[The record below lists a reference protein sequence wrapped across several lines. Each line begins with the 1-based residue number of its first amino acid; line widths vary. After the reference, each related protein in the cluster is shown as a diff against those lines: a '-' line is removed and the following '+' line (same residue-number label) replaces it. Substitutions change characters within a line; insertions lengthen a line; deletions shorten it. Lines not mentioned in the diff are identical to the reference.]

1 MDKNKNNAPAKR
13 RWSVA
18 LLFLIPALL
27 MIGKLSALP
36 TSSFLWQWCSFA
48 HLQSLAA
55 HRLQYVLF
63 VPIGAVEV
71 VFFRQTLG
79 FRLLGPFRSILI
91 AVAFQITGI
100 LAGLVFLVMI
110 IGVIVAIRPGLKKL
124 RLPYFARISIML
136 SAVSLIM
143 ILVILGCEWM
153 GLRMVEQ
160 VAYFPIVVIC
170 LTAEGFSRTVF
181 KEGWGSALWRGG
193 MTALV
198 AVLITLVSEI
208 PQVSNLLLEYP
219 EVLLTQVG
227 LIILI
232 AEFLDWRLFEK
243 LNPAR
248 KKRKRAK
255 AAKLTV
261 PAAAAAG
268 AALAE
273 SRDEAEEQ
281 TQTL

>member
-63 VPIGAVEV
+63 VPIGAVVV

-124 RLPYFARISIML
+124 RLRYFARISIML
-136 SAVSLIM
+136 SAVCADYDPGDSR
-143 ILVILGCEWM
+143 
-153 GLRMVEQ
+153 LRMDGPAMVEQ

-170 LTAEGFSRTVF
+170 LTAEGFPGRSSR
-181 KEGWGSALWRGG
+181 
-193 MTALV
+193 
-198 AVLITLVSEI
+198 
-208 PQVSNLLLEYP
+208 
-219 EVLLTQVG
+219 
-227 LIILI
+227 
-232 AEFLDWRLFEK
+232 
-243 LNPAR
+243 
-248 KKRKRAK
+248 K
-255 AAKLTV
+255 AGDRRCG
-261 PAAAAAG
+261 AAA
-268 AALAE
+268 
-273 SRDEAEEQ
+273 
-281 TQTL
+281 